1 MAPFKADGDFAKD
14 PPPPKS
20 WYDFATFIEENFGQ
34 ILNGMAAIGRI
45 QSMLTQADREVQEKH
60 DIYAFFDDGYLR
72 FTDAWAD
79 AALGRGPQ
87 LIDED
92 FLQFME
98 QWTAGQREAQG
109 QARREEF
116 KIR

>member
-1 MAPFKADGDFAKD
+1 MVDVSNAGQAK
-14 PPPPKS
+14 
-20 WYDFATFIEENFGQ
+20 
-34 ILNGMAAIGRI
+34 AAIGRI
-45 QSMLTQADREVQEKH
+45 QSMLTQAAREVQEKH

-72 FTDAWAD
+72 FTDAWTD